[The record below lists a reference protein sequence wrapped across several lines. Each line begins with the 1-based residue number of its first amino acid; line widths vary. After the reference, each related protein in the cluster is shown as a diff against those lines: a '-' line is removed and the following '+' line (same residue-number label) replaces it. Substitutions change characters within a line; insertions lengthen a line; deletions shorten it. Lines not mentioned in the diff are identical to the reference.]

1 MELKKIFDYYE
12 KEEIVEIN
20 YKALKKP
27 QNGTTINIECK
38 DNITIFKYIQNS
50 LVVSITRKI
59 NVIENLVFEGYITE
73 YVALRLKEHKLLEQ
87 KEIIEAIRK
96 DDIVFN
102 PMIAR
107 MSSRL
112 SIMIEESKLA
122 PFLTPQ
128 NIMENASVKFEE
140 NK

>member
-27 QNGTTINIECK
+27 HDGTTINIECK
-38 DNITIFKYIQNS
+38 DYVTIFEYTQNS

-59 NVIENLVFEGYITE
+59 NVMENLVFEGYITE

-87 KEIIEAIRK
+87 KEIIEAIRN
-96 DDIVFN
+96 DDTVFN

-128 NIMENASVKFEE
+128 NIMENTFIKFEE

>member
-1 MELKKIFDYYE
+1 MELKNIFDYYE
-12 KEEIVEIN
+12 KEEIVEVN
-20 YKALKKP
+20 YRALKKP
-27 QNGTTINIECK
+27 EDGTTINIKCR
-38 DNITIFKYIQNS
+38 DFVTIFEYTQNS

-59 NVIENLVFEGYITE
+59 NVIENLVFEAYITE
-73 YVALRLKEHKLLEQ
+73 YITLRLKDHKLLE
-87 KEIIEAIRK
+87 KKDIIESIRK
-96 DDIVFN
+96 DDTIFN

-128 NIMENASVKFEE
+128 TIMEDASVEFEE
-140 NK
+140 VK